1 MDGNLFYAVMEAD
14 GDLLEPFTPTEEP
27 EAGMAEEQQGQTNE
41 QPPAD
46 MGADSPPDP
55 GGGMEDLGS
64 FDETGGDME
73 GEPGEEGDDPNGE
86 GQNATNQNLSQ
97 KANDV
102 LNQRLYQQLLN
113 RNDEIEEII
122 DNLQAILPVL
132 PYDVVAKNDK
142 SINRLKRALTNG
154 QEYALN
160 KFVSM
165 GYGEN
170 LLYYQKLD
178 SLYTLLQNEIDSVLK
193 KFEKDEQITNESAIS
208 DLSHQIGLFDE

>member
-1 MDGNLFYAVMEAD
+1 MDANLFYTVMEAD

-27 EAGMAEEQQGQTNE
+27 EADMAGQQQDQTNE

-73 GEPGEEGDDPNGE
+73 DQPEGEDGEQEGNQNNPG
-86 GQNATNQNLSQ
+86 QNLSQ

-102 LNQRLYQQLLN
+102 LNQRLYQQLLT
-113 RNDEIEEII
+113 RNDEIQETI

-132 PYDVVAKNDK
+132 PNDVVVQNDK
-142 SINRLKRALTNG
+142 SINRLKRALMNG
-154 QEYALN
+154 QDYALN

-193 KFEKDEQITNESAIS
+193 KFQS
-208 DLSHQIGLFDE
+208 DDDSKQ

>member
-1 MDGNLFYAVMEAD
+1 MDANLFYTVMEAE

-27 EAGMAEEQQGQTNE
+27 EADMAGQQQDQTNE

-73 GEPGEEGDDPNGE
+73 DQPEGEDGEQEGNQNNPG
-86 GQNATNQNLSQ
+86 QNLSQ

-102 LNQRLYQQLLN
+102 LNQRLYQQLLT
-113 RNDEIEEII
+113 RNDEIQETI

-132 PYDVVAKNDK
+132 PNDVVVQNDK
-142 SINRLKRALTNG
+142 SINRLKRALING
-154 QEYALN
+154 QDYALN

-193 KFEKDEQITNESAIS
+193 KFQS
-208 DLSHQIGLFDE
+208 DDDSKQ

>member
-1 MDGNLFYAVMEAD
+1 MATNLFYTVMEAD

-27 EAGMAEEQQGQTNE
+27 DPTMADQQQGQTNE

-46 MGADSPPDP
+46 MGAEDLPPDP
-55 GGGMEDLGS
+55 GGGMEDLS
-64 FDETGGDME
+64 FDETGGEEDT
-73 GEPGEEGDDPNGE
+73 GEGDGQQDGE
-86 GQNATNQNLSQ
+86 NSDDQNDGKLSQ

-102 LNQRLYQQLLN
+102 LNQQLYQQLLN
-113 RNDEIEEII
+113 RNDQIQSIV
-122 DNLQAILPVL
+122 DNLQALLPILPN
-132 PYDVVAKNDK
+132 DVVVQNDK
-142 SINRLKRALTNG
+142 SINRLKRALTNA

-160 KFVSM
+160 KFVNM

-193 KFEKDEQITNESAIS
+193 KFQKDDDDN
-208 DLSHQIGLFDE
+208 